1 MNTACFADV
10 IIDIAHEQVDRP
22 FQYRIP
28 DSLKGQIDTG
38 TPVMV
43 PFGKGNG
50 TRLGF
55 VVSLSPVPE
64 LDVSR
69 IKEIAA
75 VAKEERETDAVRI
88 RLAAWMKDRY
98 GGTLI
103 QSLKT
108 VLPAHKKAKKLKRR
122 MISLAVTEGE
132 ARSFLD
138 NCLVKRHVARA
149 RLLEALLEAPG
160 HTLPQTL
167 VTGKL
172 HVTTAVIKG
181 LLEPGIVSVRDET
194 SFRDPAGKSMAAQG
208 AAGPEETLTLSTEQE
223 HIVQEVMCAFDGG
236 DHTPALIHGV
246 TGSGKT
252 EVYIRLIEEA
262 VRRGRQA
269 IVLIPEIALTYQ
281 TLMRFYKRFS
291 SRVSVLNS
299 SLTPEE
305 RFDQLQR
312 AAEGEID
319 VMIGPRSALFTPFAR
334 LGLIVIDE
342 EHELSYKSESMP
354 KYHARETAIA
364 LASFVKEG
372 CTVVL
377 GSATPSL
384 EAYAQ
389 AKSGQ
394 MRLFTLTRR
403 LTGGTLAN
411 VHIVDLCN
419 ELRAGNRS
427 VFSLTLQKMM
437 AERLQRGEQIMLF
450 LNRRGLAG
458 FVSCRSCGH
467 TMKCPH
473 CDVSLSVHRGGLMMC
488 HYCGHTEP
496 AVKQCPA
503 CSSPYISAFR
513 AGTQQIE
520 DGVKKLFPAARVL
533 RMDADTTKSKHSY
546 EQILSSF
553 SNMGADVLVG
563 TQMIVK
569 GHDFPNVTL
578 VGVLAADLSLN
589 LADFRAAERTF
600 QLLTQAAG
608 RAGRGEKK
616 GDVVIQTYQPAHYA
630 IVDAARQDYP
640 LFYEEEMGYRSLLRY
655 PPAAHLLAV
664 QVFAEDEQT
673 GMETAAALKA
683 CMERVMTDKTLITGP
698 APAIVSKV
706 DDRYRFVVYVKDG
719 SPDSLIRMRNA
730 CEEAIR
736 PARGVQIQYDTDPV
750 RGF

>member
-1 MNTACFADV
+1 MNTAPFADV

-22 FQYRIP
+22 FQYKIPEALTGRIEP
-28 DSLKGQIDTG
+28 G
-38 TPVMV
+38 TPVTV
-43 PFGKGNG
+43 PFGRGNG

-55 VVSLSPVPE
+55 VVALSDKPDIEP
-64 LDVSR
+64 DR
-69 IKEIAA
+69 IKEIAGIA
-75 VAKEERETDAVRI
+75 EEERETDAVRI
-88 RLAAWMKDRY
+88 RLAAWMKERY

-108 VLPAHKKAKKLKRR
+108 VLPAHKKAKKLRR
-122 MISLAVTEGE
+122 RFVTLCVPKEE
-132 ARSFLD
+132 ATAFL
-138 NCLVKRHVARA
+138 NECLTKRHVARA
-149 RLLEALLEAPG
+149 RLTEALLEAPDD
-160 HTLPQTL
+160 TLPYTM

-172 HVTTAVIKG
+172 HVTGSVVKG
-181 LLEPGIVSVRDET
+181 LVERGIVTVRDET
-194 SFRDPAGKSMAAQG
+194 SWRDPAAKSMAKQKDTPE
-208 AAGPEETLTLSTEQE
+208 AALTLSEEQE
-223 HIVQEVMCAFDGG
+223 HIVRDVMRAFDAG
-236 DHTPALIHGV
+236 DYTPSLIHGV

-252 EVYIRLIEEA
+252 EVYIRLIEET
-262 VRRGRQA
+262 VKRGRQA

-305 RFDQLQR
+305 RFDQLER

-342 EHELSYKSESMP
+342 EHELSYKSETMP

-372 CTVVL
+372 CTVVM

-384 EAYAQ
+384 EAYAGARQ
-389 AKSGQ
+389 GTF
-394 MRLFTLTRR
+394 RLYPLTRR
-403 LTGGTLAN
+403 LTGGTLAR
-411 VHIVDLCN
+411 VHIVDLRD

-427 VFSLTLQKMM
+427 VFSVTLQEMM
-437 AERLQRGEQIMLF
+437 RQRLQNGEQIMLF

-473 CDVSLSVHRGGLMMC
+473 CDVSLSSHRGGVLMC
-488 HYCGHTEP
+488 HYCGHTERM
-496 AVKQCPA
+496 VEMCPS

-520 DGVKKLFPAARVL
+520 DGVKKLFPKARVL
-533 RMDADTTKSKHSY
+533 RMDADTTKSKYSY
-546 EQILSSF
+546 ETILSSF
-553 SNMGADVLVG
+553 ANMGADVLVG

-578 VGVLAADLSLN
+578 VGVLAADMSLN
-589 LADFRAAERTF
+589 IADFRAAERTF

-608 RAGRGEKK
+608 RAGRGEKE
-616 GDVVIQTYQPAHYA
+616 GDVVIQTYQPSHYA
-630 IVDAARQDYP
+630 ITGSARQDYP
-640 LFYEEEMGYRSLLRY
+640 AFFEEEMGYRKLLRY
-655 PPAAHLLAV
+655 PPAAHLMAV
-664 QVFAEDEQT
+664 QVFADDAQT
-673 GMETAAALKA
+673 GMETADRLKA
-683 CMERVMTDKTLITGP
+683 CMERFSTEETLITGP
-698 APAIVSKV
+698 APALVAKV

-719 SPDSLIRMRNA
+719 CPENLTKFREA
-730 CEEAIR
+730 CEETIR
-736 PARGVQIQYDTDPV
+736 PGRGVQIQFDTDPV